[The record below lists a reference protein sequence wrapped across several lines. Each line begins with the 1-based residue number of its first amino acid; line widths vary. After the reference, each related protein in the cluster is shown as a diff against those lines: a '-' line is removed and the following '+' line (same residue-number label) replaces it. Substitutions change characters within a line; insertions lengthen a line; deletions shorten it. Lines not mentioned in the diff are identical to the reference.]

1 MKRGVVSLP
10 CKMKSIK
17 DSLIME
23 DYLYRV
29 DLNYFALYWDE
40 LIIPTSNIFA
50 VGIAGEED
58 FINAGFLS
66 RPYNISSGN
75 NTNVDIVNIYSGAQI
90 STLDSLRKSRSDV
103 DWRLNHIGSSLGVSG
118 DDTVK
123 KETLRLEL
131 YGVLPVPDESVH
143 VQDILKFKE
152 KRRSELEAL
161 HNYFDE
167 LYLEVLSSGDF
178 NLKRAKAFAQLKNS
192 IKDLRKLNKH
202 GWRSPIRFDTSAVFE
217 CDIKSLISGG
227 LAFKSI
233 YDACHGNVVESL
245 LTGATALVG
254 EGILRL
260 KPQIQSV
267 RRGVSPQMAY
277 LSKAK
282 SIGFIKDFGGD

>member
-1 MKRGVVSLP
+1 M
-10 CKMKSIK
+10 
-17 DSLIME
+17 
-23 DYLYRV
+23 
-29 DLNYFALYWDE
+29 
-40 LIIPTSNIFA
+40 
-50 VGIAGEED
+50 
-58 FINAGFLS
+58 
-66 RPYNISSGN
+66 
-75 NTNVDIVNIYSGAQI
+75 
-90 STLDSLRKSRSDV
+90 
-103 DWRLNHIGSSLGVSG
+103 
-118 DDTVK
+118 
-123 KETLRLEL
+123 
-131 YGVLPVPDESVH
+131 
-143 VQDILKFKE
+143 QDILKFKE